1 MNVVALANLKGGSA
15 KSTTTFNLAG
25 VLIETGFRVLCID
38 IDPQK
43 TLGEAFFGVY
53 AGEDTLSSVLI
64 DDGMIGAAV
73 QPTGFE
79 NLQVVPAD
87 DGLKG
92 IKSGQTQIEGGEL
105 RLRSCL
111 TRIKSS
117 IDRMN
122 DIDQVDWILI
132 DCPPSL
138 DRLTMNAL
146 AASDYVLVPVD
157 PGAAGRGALG
167 DTMEYIYSAQKW
179 YNPTL
184 KVLGLLIN
192 NTDPR
197 TVYDQTTEEVVREIY
212 GDLVFDTVIAAS
224 VRVRESSESQVPLVF
239 CGGVEFT
246 RHADMYRLLG
256 TEVLERTGLS
266 RRGNN
271 GQTKN

>member
-1 MNVVALANLKGGSA
+1 MYVVTLTNLKGGSA

-25 VLIETGFRVLCID
+25 ALAEAGYRVLCID

-53 AGEDTLSSVLI
+53 AGERTLSSVLI
-64 DDGMIGAAV
+64 NDTMIGTAI
-73 QPTGFE
+73 QPSQYE
-79 NLQVVPAD
+79 NILIIPAD

-105 RLRSCL
+105 RLRSCF
-111 TRIKSS
+111 TRIRS
-117 IDRMN
+117 N
-122 DIDQVDWILI
+122 IDQENNINEVDWILI

-157 PGAAGRGALG
+157 PGAGGRGALG

-184 KVLGLLIN
+184 KALGLLIN

-197 TVYDQTTEEVVREIY
+197 TVYDQTTEEVVREMY
-212 GDLVFDTVIAAS
+212 GDLVFETTITAS
-224 VRVRESSESQVPLVF
+224 VRIRESSESQTPLVF
-239 CGGVEFT
+239 SRGSEFK
-246 RHADMYRLLG
+246 RYAKMYRTLLK
-256 TEVLERTGLS
+256 EVLQRVA
-266 RRGNN
+266 
-271 GQTKN
+271 

>member
-1 MNVVALANLKGGSA
+1 MRVISLTNLKGGSA

-25 VLIETGFRVLCID
+25 ALVEAGYRVLCID

-53 AGEDTLSSVLI
+53 AGQETLSSVLI
-64 DDGMIGAAV
+64 NDAMIGPAI
-73 QPTGFE
+73 QPTAYK
-79 NLQVVPAD
+79 NLGVIPAD

-92 IKSGQTQIEGGEL
+92 IKSGQTQLEGGEL

-111 TRIKSS
+111 TRI
-117 IDRMN
+117 RAN
-122 DIDQVDWILI
+122 IDQANGINRADWILI

-157 PGAAGRGALG
+157 PGAGGRGALG
-167 DTMEYIYSAQKW
+167 DTIEYIDSAQKW

-184 KVLGLLIN
+184 KIIGLLIN

-197 TVYDQTTEEVVREIY
+197 TVYDQTTEQVVREMY
-212 GDLVFDTVIAAS
+212 GDLVFDTVITAS
-224 VRVRESSESQVPLVF
+224 VRVRESAETQTPLVF
-239 CGGVEFT
+239 AEGNEFV
-246 RHADMYRLLG
+246 RYAEMYRVLREELLQR
-256 TEVLERTGLS
+256 VA
-266 RRGNN
+266 
-271 GQTKN
+271 

>member
-1 MNVVALANLKGGSA
+1 MRVVSLTNLKGGSA

-25 VLIETGFRVLCID
+25 ALLEAGYKVLCID
-38 IDPQK
+38 VDPQK

-53 AGEDTLSSVLI
+53 AGETTLSSILI
-64 DDGMIGAAV
+64 NDSMIGEAIR
-73 QPTGFE
+73 PTRY
-79 NLQVVPAD
+79 NDLLIVPAD

-92 IKSGQTQIEGGEL
+92 IKSGQTQLEGGEL

-111 TRIKSS
+111 TRIKANVDQQNG
-117 IDRMN
+117 IH
-122 DIDQVDWILI
+122 QVDWILI

-157 PGAAGRGALG
+157 PGAGGRGALG

-197 TVYDQTTEEVVREIY
+197 TVYDQTTEQVVREMY
-212 GDLVFDTVIAAS
+212 GDLVFETVITAS
-224 VRVRESSESQVPLVF
+224 VRVRESAESQVPLVF
-239 CGGVEFT
+239 CEGNEFV
-246 RHADMYRLLG
+246 RYANMYRAL
-256 TEVLERTGLS
+256 TNEIIQQVS
-266 RRGNN
+266 
-271 GQTKN
+271 

>member
-1 MNVVALANLKGGSA
+1 MNVISLTNLKGGSA

-25 VLIETGFRVLCID
+25 VLLEAGYRVMCID
-38 IDPQK
+38 IDPQR

-53 AGEDTLSSVLI
+53 AGLETLSTVLVE
-64 DDGMIGAAV
+64 DGMIGAAT
-73 QPTGFE
+73 QPTGYA
-79 NLQVVPAD
+79 NLILVPAD

-92 IKSGQTQIEGGEL
+92 IKSGQTAIQGGEL

-111 TRIKSS
+111 ARAEIG
-117 IDRMN
+117 IDRTN
-122 DIDQVDWILI
+122 GVDQTDWVLI

-167 DTMEYIYSAQKW
+167 ETIEYISSAQKW

-197 TVYDQTTEEVVREIY
+197 TVYDQATEEVVREIY
-212 GDLVFDTVIAAS
+212 GKLVFDTIITAS
-224 VRVRESSESQVPLVF
+224 VRIREATEARTPLVF
-239 CGGVEFT
+239 CEGVEY
-246 RHADMYRLLG
+246 RRYADMYRSLG
-256 TEVLERTGLS
+256 SEILDRVGL
-266 RRGNN
+266 RGNN
-271 GQTKN
+271 GQTKS

>member
-1 MNVVALANLKGGSA
+1 MAE
-15 KSTTTFNLAG
+15 AG
-25 VLIETGFRVLCID
+25 YKVLCID

-53 AGEDTLSSVLI
+53 AGKKALSTVLI
-64 DDGMIGAAV
+64 EDGMIGATIQSTHYA
-73 QPTGFE
+73 
-79 NLQVVPAD
+79 NLQLVPAD

-92 IKSGQTQIEGGEL
+92 IKSGQTVIEGGEL

-111 TRIKSS
+111 TRVDVGA
-117 IDRMN
+117 DRVN
-122 DIDQVDWILI
+122 GIDQIDWVLI

-167 DTMEYIYSAQKW
+167 ETIEYIGSAQRW

-184 KVLGLLIN
+184 KILGLLIN

-212 GDLVFDTVIAAS
+212 GKLVFDTIITAS
-224 VRVRESSESQVPLVF
+224 VRIREATEAQTPLVF
-239 CGGVEFT
+239 CEGSEFV
-246 RHADMYRLLG
+246 RYADMYRALRN
-256 TEVLERTGLS
+256 EVLDRVGI
-266 RRGNN
+266 RGNN
-271 GQTKN
+271 GQTKD

>member
-1 MNVVALANLKGGSA
+1 MNVISLTNLKGGSA
-15 KSTTTFNLAG
+15 KSTTAFNLAG
-25 VLIETGFRVLCID
+25 VLIEAGYKVLCID

-53 AGEDTLSSVLI
+53 AGQETLSSVLI
-64 DDGMIGAAV
+64 EDGMIGTTV
-73 QPTGFE
+73 QPTPYS
-79 NLQVVPAD
+79 NLQLVPAD

-92 IKSGQTQIEGGEL
+92 IKSGQTVIEGGEL

-111 TRIKSS
+111 TRAEVGA
-117 IDRMN
+117 DRVN
-122 DIDQVDWILI
+122 GIDQVDWVLI

-167 DTMEYIYSAQKW
+167 ETIQYINSAQRW

-197 TVYDQTTEEVVREIY
+197 TVYDQTTAEVVREIY
-212 GDLVFDTVIAAS
+212 GKLVFDTIITAS
-224 VRVRESSESQVPLVF
+224 VRIREATEAQTPLVF
-239 CGGVEFT
+239 CEGSEFV
-246 RHADMYRLLG
+246 RYADMYRALRS
-256 TEVLERTGLS
+256 EVLDRVGL
-266 RRGNN
+266 RGKN
-271 GQTKN
+271 GQTKD

>member
-1 MNVVALANLKGGSA
+1 MYVMTLANLKGGSA

-25 VLIETGFRVLCID
+25 VLAEAGLQVLCID

-43 TLGEAFFGVY
+43 TLGEAFFGVR
-53 AGEDTLSSVLI
+53 AGPETLSSVLI
-64 DDGMIGAAV
+64 NDSMIGAAIL
-73 QPTGFE
+73 PTNFE
-79 NLQVVPAD
+79 NVSIVPAD

-111 TRIKSS
+111 TRLKTN
-117 IDRMN
+117 IDKTN
-122 DIDQVDWILI
+122 DANRIDWVLI

-157 PGAAGRGALG
+157 PGAGGRGALG
-167 DTMEYIYSAQKW
+167 DTIEYVNSAQKW

-184 KVLGLLIN
+184 KIVGLLVN

-197 TVYDQTTEEVVREIY
+197 TVYDQATEEVVREVY
-212 GDLVFDTVIAAS
+212 GGLVFDTVINAS
-224 VRVRESSESQVPLVF
+224 VRVRESSEAQTPLVF
-239 CGGVEFT
+239 CEGNEYV
-246 RHADMYRLLG
+246 RYANLYRSLRS
-256 TEVLERTGLS
+256 EVFQRMGI
-266 RRGNN
+266 RWGKN
-271 GQTKN
+271 GQAKG

>member
-1 MNVVALANLKGGSA
+1 MNVIALANLKGGSA

-25 VLIETGFRVLCID
+25 VLIEAGFRVLCID

-53 AGEDTLSSVLI
+53 AGAETLSSVLI
-64 DDGMIGAAV
+64 DDGMLGAAV
-73 QPTGFE
+73 QPTKYE
-79 NLQVVPAD
+79 NLKIIPAD

-105 RLRSCL
+105 RLRSCF
-111 TRIKSS
+111 TRIRASV
-117 IDRMN
+117 DRMN
-122 DIDQVDWILI
+122 NVDQVDWVLI

-197 TVYDQTTEEVVREIY
+197 TVYDQTTEEVVREMY
-212 GDLVFDTVIAAS
+212 GDMVFNTIIAAS
-224 VRVRESSESQVPLVF
+224 VRVRESTESQVPLVF
-239 CGGVEFT
+239 CSGIEFV
-246 RHADMYRLLG
+246 RYAEMYRLLG
-256 TEVLERTGLS
+256 TEVLKRTGF
-266 RRGNN
+266 RGRN